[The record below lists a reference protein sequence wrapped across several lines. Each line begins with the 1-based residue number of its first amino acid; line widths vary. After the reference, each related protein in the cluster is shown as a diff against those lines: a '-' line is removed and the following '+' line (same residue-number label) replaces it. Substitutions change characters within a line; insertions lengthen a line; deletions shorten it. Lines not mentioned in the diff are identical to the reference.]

1 MGHVLPNSE
10 HPPLIVTPSIAEF
23 RGALTL
29 READGRMEPDSP
41 TIQTNHAY

>member
-1 MGHVLPNSE
+1 MGHVLPNLNIRHSQS
-10 HPPLIVTPSIAEF
+10 LLASRSF
-23 RGALTL
+23 KALTL